1 MKAYQVKITVKGS
14 HPPIW
19 RRCII
24 PAGITFSQLAVL
36 FNEIMG
42 WKGYHLFA
50 FQFHDLGICVEEID
64 EDYADMDY
72 NLEEATE
79 TLIKSEAKRS

>member
-14 HPPIW
+14 HPPFW

-36 FNEIMG
+36 LNEIMG
-42 WKGYHLFA
+42 WKGYHLCLHFSSRIW
-50 FQFHDLGICVEEID
+50 GYV
-64 EDYADMDY
+64 
-72 NLEEATE
+72 
-79 TLIKSEAKRS
+79 

>member
-1 MKAYQVKITVKGS
+1 KIPIKGS

-36 FNEIMG
+36 LNEIMG
-42 WKGYHLFA
+42 WKGYHLCLHFSSRIW
-50 FQFHDLGICVEEID
+50 GYV
-64 EDYADMDY
+64 
-72 NLEEATE
+72 
-79 TLIKSEAKRS
+79 